1 MEPEGYDRKITMMVI
16 NPLPSRVYVLDP
28 IETLEDN
35 SKKLL
40 ISNVN
45 GFNFLEEFTQVEFD
59 LK

>member
-1 MEPEGYDRKITMMVI
+1 MMVI
-16 NPLPSRVYVLDP
+16 NPLPARVYVLDP
-28 IETLEDN
+28 IESLEDN

>member
-1 MEPEGYDRKITMMVI
+1 MMVI

-28 IETLEDN
+28 IESLEDS

-40 ISNVN
+40 VSNVN

>member
-1 MEPEGYDRKITMMVI
+1 MEPEGYDRKITTMVI

-28 IETLEDN
+28 IESLEDN

-40 ISNVN
+40 VSNVN